1 MKLKI
6 SILDLSFPNLTIRGY
21 GSAVEHSIADRKVP
35 GSNPGAP
42 LSTKIFSK
50 HFNIQFTL

>member
-6 SILDLSFPNLTIRGY
+6 SILDLSFPKLTIRGY
-21 GSAVEHSIADRKVP
+21 SSAVEHSTADREVL

-42 LSTKIFSK
+42 LSTIVFSK